1 MNLKQLL
8 PTVLVQCTVLV
19 VVDLGVVFL
28 ARMEGAKKVTSV
40 PAVGRPT
47 RPKAWQQLWLD
58 GHREA
63 MVKRLQDHVM
73 AIVDR
78 LVQEGDIDP
87 ALDEAYQ
94 FVVAAHTLPVEKVRR
109 LLDSLHKRSPEAFEH
124 FQSALRENGCG
135 DLTAKDDDA
144 RMFEAEVDALPAF
157 QRLSLELGIPTSV
170 REARECVQRSYLEAA
185 SEVHMLASV
194 SRGDEEMFRHLEE
207 VFVNIGLVSTNEVE
221 KLCSEWTGKDGGV
234 EEVLAQAMNA
244 RQITLHGLLEAQRE
258 GGKAPVRIMALG
270 TAGSGKSF
278 TFTVKAAYDWCG
290 GTMWEKIALLR
301 TIRCRDKGVWHAKTI
316 SELFQLREL
325 GLSAAQEV
333 EVEKFIS
340 QHPSHFA
347 LVCDG
352 LDEGQVDESSFL
364 WRVMNGT
371 SLRGL
376 RVIITSRPCSAVSD
390 LSQSGAINRHA
401 QLFGFSK
408 ENVREFV
415 TKYLGRSHGA
425 EMLSQL
431 TKQPSMSSLMHTPLF
446 ALLVCEQ
453 FKEEGQV
460 PSTRSGI
467 FSSVTL
473 RLVQRCARSK
483 GLKAKFK
490 RVDKAPGLLY
500 KHVLELG
507 KVAFDRLKCK
517 DLSYFELEEED
528 LPAEAIALGFLEHMQ
543 STSASEEDQYGFRHL
558 TMQEYLAALYVCAE
572 VLKKEGDVVKLVEQL
587 GAESGHLNTFWVF
600 VAGLV
605 EINLREELLCAIA
618 KTDIQTVTRS
628 MQAMQRVPGS
638 RKSVDSPSAP
648 SGESG
653 GGQGEETKAK
663 DLRERVAERLGVYR
677 FLLLLHCFQEGATS
691 GCFQASACVKYVLKA
706 QGVYCRDYLTP
717 SDLGVISR
725 VMQYHSDIVEK
736 ADLSKCRLGDDG
748 LQQLLPGLLSCTR
761 LKELDLLL
769 CLLSKQLM
777 VRVGEVFA
785 NNKQTLAT
793 VNLSGNSDVGDEG
806 LRRLGEGLH
815 QVKHLRSLKLSDLGL
830 TKASGP
836 TLASIIS
843 HQPSL
848 VKCHIGLN
856 CIADSGVTAMAP
868 ALQKCQHLLKLDLW
882 DIGLTCDSNTM
893 LVLSS
898 VLASLPR
905 LSHLDLGGN
914 RIQDEGFIHLAPG
927 LQQCSQLHFLR
938 LSRCGLTSDGRSM
951 ALLTSVLLCLP
962 HLAKFSVDDN
972 RIGDSGLDQLSIGLE
987 ECSQLTRLD
996 LWNIGMT
1003 SSQSMSSIS
1012 RLLQR
1017 LSRLTFLNLWWNACG
1032 GDSSDWKFCAAV
1044 KVHPSMEVLW
1054 LPKGMSRD
1062 SINQLSSL
1070 RNDPMCALM
1079 SLNSY

>member
-1 MNLKQLL
+1 
-8 PTVLVQCTVLV
+8 
-19 VVDLGVVFL
+19 
-28 ARMEGAKKVTSV
+28 MEGAKKATSV

-58 GHREA
+58 RHREA

-78 LVQEGDIDP
+78 LVQEGDMIDP

-94 FVVAAHTLPVEKVRR
+94 FVVAAHTVPVEKVRR
-109 LLDSLHKRSPEAFEH
+109 LLDSLHKRPPEVFEH

-135 DLTAKDDDA
+135 DLTAKDDDV

-170 REARECVQRSYLEAA
+170 REARECLQRSYLEAA
-185 SEVHMLASV
+185 SEVHMLSNV

-207 VFVNIGLVSTNEVE
+207 VFVNIGLVSSNEVE

-258 GGKAPVRIMALG
+258 GAKAPVRIMALG

-278 TFTVKAAYDWCG
+278 TFTMKAAYAWCK
-290 GTMWEKIALLR
+290 GTLWDKIALLR
-301 TIRCRDKGVWHAKTI
+301 TIRCRDKGVWHAKSI
-316 SELFQLREL
+316 SELFKLREL

-352 LDEGQVDESSFL
+352 LDEGQVDETSFL
-364 WRVMNGT
+364 WRVMNGM

-390 LSQSGAINRHA
+390 LSQSGAINRHV
-401 QLFGFSK
+401 QLLGFSK

-415 TKYLGRSHGA
+415 TKYLGRSQGA

-431 TKQPSMSSLMHTPLF
+431 TKQPSILSLMHTPLF

-453 FKEEGQV
+453 FKEEGQI

-490 RVDKAPGLLY
+490 RVDKAPELLY
-500 KHVLELG
+500 RHVLELG
-507 KVAFDRLKCK
+507 KLAFDRLKCK

-572 VLKKEGDVVKLVEQL
+572 ALKKEGDVVKLVKQL
-587 GAESGHLNTFWVF
+587 GCGAESGHLNTFWVF
-600 VAGLV
+600 VAGLL

-628 MQAMQRVPGS
+628 MQAMERVPGS
-638 RKSVDSPSAP
+638 RNSVDSPSAP

-663 DLRERVAERLGVYR
+663 DLRQLERETERLGVYR
-677 FLLLLHCFQEGATS
+677 CLLLLHCFQEGAAN
-691 GCFQASACVKYVLKA
+691 GRFQASACVQYVLKT
-706 QGVYCRDYLTP
+706 QGVNCRCYRYLTP

-725 VMQYHSDIVEK
+725 VMQYHSDIVERV
-736 ADLSKCRLGDDG
+736 DLSKCRLGDDG

-761 LKELDLLL
+761 LKELYLFL
-769 CLLSKQLM
+769 CLLSEQLM

-785 NNKQTLAT
+785 NNIQTFERL
-793 VNLSGNSDVGDEG
+793 VLSGNRDVGDEG

-815 QVKHLRSLKLSDLGL
+815 QVKHLRSLRLSNLGL
-830 TKASGP
+830 TEASGP

-848 VKCHIGLN
+848 VECDISMN
-856 CIADSGVTAMAP
+856 RIEDSGFTTMAP
-868 ALQKCQHLLKLDLW
+868 TLPKCQHLLTLDLW
-882 DIGLTCDSNTM
+882 DIGLTCDCNTM

-905 LSHLDLGGN
+905 LSCLNLGCN
-914 RIQDEGFIHLAPG
+914 RVQDDGFMYLAPG
-927 LQQCSQLHFLR
+927 LQQCSQLRILR
-938 LSRCGLTSDGRSM
+938 LSGCGLTSDGRSM
-951 ALLTSVLLCLP
+951 AMLTSVLLSLP
-962 HLAKFSVDDN
+962 HLAEFYVGGN
-972 RIGDSGLDQLSIGLE
+972 EIGDSGLDQLSIGLE
-987 ECSQLTRLD
+987 ECSQLTRLC
-996 LWNIGMT
+996 LLQIGMT
-1003 SSQSMSSIS
+1003 SQSMCTIS

-1017 LSRLTFLNLWWNACG
+1017 LSRLTYLNLRLNECG

-1044 KVHPSMEVLW
+1044 KEHPSLEELR
-1054 LPKGMSRD
+1054 LPRGMSHD
-1062 SINQLSSL
+1062 VIGQLRSFQ
-1070 RNDPMCALM
+1070 NDPMCTLK
-1079 SLNSY
+1079 SLYWY

>member
-1 MNLKQLL
+1 
-8 PTVLVQCTVLV
+8 
-19 VVDLGVVFL
+19 
-28 ARMEGAKKVTSV
+28 MEGAKKATSV
-40 PAVGRPT
+40 PVVGRPT

-58 GHREA
+58 RHREE
-63 MVKRLQDHVM
+63 MVRRLQDHVM

-78 LVQEGDIDP
+78 LVQEGDVDP

-94 FVVAAHTLPVEKVRR
+94 FVVAAHTVPVEKVRR

-135 DLTAKDDDA
+135 DLTAKDDDV
-144 RMFEAEVDALPAF
+144 RTLEAELDALPAF
-157 QRLSLELGIPTSV
+157 QRLSLELGIPASV
-170 REARECVQRSYLEAA
+170 REARECLLRSYLEAA
-185 SEVHMLASV
+185 SEVHMLADV
-194 SRGDEEMFRHLEE
+194 SRGDEEVFRHLEDM
-207 VFVNIGLVSTNEVE
+207 FVNIGLVSSNEVE

-244 RQITLHGLLEAQRE
+244 RQVTLHGLLEAQRE

-278 TFTVKAAYDWCG
+278 TFTMKAAYDWCG

-301 TIRCRDKGVWHAKTI
+301 TIRCRDKGAWHAKTI

-390 LSQSGAINRHA
+390 LSQSGAINRHV

-415 TKYLGRSHGA
+415 TKYLGRSQGA

-431 TKQPSMSSLMHTPLF
+431 TKQPSISSLMHTPLF

-453 FKEEGQV
+453 FKEEGQI
-460 PSTRSGI
+460 PQTRSGI
-467 FSSVTL
+467 FSCVTL

-490 RVDKAPGLLY
+490 CVDKAPGILY
-500 KHVLELG
+500 KHVLEVG
-507 KVAFDRLKCK
+507 KVAFDRLKRK

-528 LPAEAIALGFLEHMQ
+528 LPAEAVALGFLEHMHA
-543 STSASEEDQYGFRHL
+543 TSASEEHQYGFRHL
-558 TMQEYLAALYVCAE
+558 TMQEYLAALYACAE

-587 GAESGHLNTFWVF
+587 GCGAESGHLNTFWVF
-600 VAGLV
+600 VAGLL

-638 RKSVDSPSAP
+638 RNSLDSPSAS

-663 DLRERVAERLGVYR
+663 DLRELEREAERLGVYR
-677 FLLLLHCFQEGATS
+677 FLLLLHCFHESTTNGY
-691 GCFQASACVKYVLKA
+691 FQASECVKYVLKT
-706 QGVYCRDYLTP
+706 QGVDCRHDRYLPP

-725 VMQYHSDIVEK
+725 VMEYHSDIVEK
-736 ADLSKCRLGDDG
+736 ADLFECRDDG
-748 LQQLLPGLLSCTR
+748 LQQLLPGLLSCTAIQ
-761 LKELDLLL
+761 DLNLSW
-769 CLLSKQLM
+769 CRLSKRHMAL
-777 VRVGEVFA
+777 VGEVFA
-785 NNKQTLAT
+785 NNKQTLAR
-793 VNLSGNSDVGDEG
+793 VDLSGNRAVGDEG

-815 QVKHLRSLKLSDLGL
+815 QVKHLRSLRLSSLGL
-830 TKASGP
+830 TEASGP
-836 TLASIIS
+836 SLASIIS

-848 VKCHIGLN
+848 AEYDISWN
-856 CIADSGVTAMAP
+856 CIADSGFTTMAP
-868 ALQKCQHLLKLDLW
+868 ALPKCQHLLKLDLR

-898 VLASLPR
+898 VLASLTR
-905 LSHLDLGGN
+905 LSYLNLGFN
-914 RIQDEGFIHLAPG
+914 RIQDEGFIHLTPG
-927 LQQCSQLHFLR
+927 LQQCSQLCTLG
-938 LSRCGLTSDGRSM
+938 LADCGLTSDGRSM
-951 ALLTSVLLCLP
+951 AMLTSVLLCLP
-962 HLAKFSVDDN
+962 HLMEFSAGNN

-987 ECSQLTRLD
+987 ECSHLSRLS
-996 LWNIGMT
+996 LWQIGMT
-1003 SSQSMSSIS
+1003 SQSMCTVS

-1017 LSRLTFLNLWWNACG
+1017 LSGLAYLSLAENDCG
-1032 GDSSDWKFCAAV
+1032 GDRSDWKFCAAV
-1044 KVHPSMEVLW
+1044 KGHPSMKELW
-1054 LPKGMSRD
+1054 LPDGMSHD
-1062 SINQLSSL
+1062 VVNQLMSCKD
-1070 RNDPMCALM
+1070 DPAHTLKTL
-1079 SLNSY
+1079 S